1 MDYNRS
7 TITSIESDEKVGLTV
22 VDILRTISDKKA
34 LALFET
40 IALVKP
46 SSDILIDKTQ
56 LTRKQ
61 YYSRMSNLMKSGL
74 VKRKSRKYTLTSFG
88 KVVYDI
94 HIIIEKVI
102 TNYYWKLKAFD
113 LVEVT
118 NSSLSKEEHN
128 KILDALIDNEN
139 IKQLIISK

>member
-1 MDYNRS
+1 
-7 TITSIESDEKVGLTV
+7 VGLTV

-46 SSDILIDKTQ
+46 SSHILIDKTQ

-74 VKRKSRKYTLTSFG
+74 VKRKNRQYTLTSFG

-118 NSSLSKEEHN
+118 NRGLSKEEHN
-128 KILDALIDNEN
+128 KILDALIDNDN

>member
-1 MDYNRS
+1 M
-7 TITSIESDEKVGLTV
+7 KVGLTV
-22 VDILRTISDKKA
+22 ADILQTISDKKA
-34 LALFET
+34 LYLFET
-40 IALVKP
+40 IAVVKP
-46 SSDILIDKTQ
+46 SSDILIAKTQ

-61 YYSRMSNLMKSGL
+61 YYSRMSNLMKRGL
-74 VKRKSRKYTLTSFG
+74 VKRKNRKYTLTSFG

-118 NSSLSKEEHN
+118 NSGLSNEEHN

-139 IKQLIISK
+139 IKQLIISMPNATTE

>member
-1 MDYNRS
+1 M
-7 TITSIESDEKVGLTV
+7 GLTV

-74 VKRKSRKYTLTSFG
+74 VKRNNRKYTLTSFG

-118 NSSLSKEEHN
+118 NRGLSKEEHN
-128 KILDALIDNEN
+128 KILDALIDNDN

>member
-1 MDYNRS
+1 MRLM
-7 TITSIESDEKVGLTV
+7 KVGLTV
-22 VDILRTISDKKA
+22 ADILQTISDKKA
-34 LALFET
+34 LYLFET

-46 SSDILIDKTQ
+46 SSDILIAKTQ

-74 VKRKSRKYTLTSFG
+74 VKRKNRKYTLTSFG

-118 NSSLSKEEHN
+118 NSGLSKEEHN

>member
-1 MDYNRS
+1 M
-7 TITSIESDEKVGLTV
+7 GLTV

-34 LALFET
+34 LYLFET

-46 SSDILIDKTQ
+46 SSDILIAKTQ

-61 YYSRMSNLMKSGL
+61 YYSRMSNLMKRGL
-74 VKRKSRKYTLTSFG
+74 VKRKNRKYTLTSFG

-118 NSSLSKEEHN
+118 NSGLSKEEHN
-128 KILDALIDNEN
+128 KILDALIDNED

>member
-1 MDYNRS
+1 M
-7 TITSIESDEKVGLTV
+7 KVGLTV
-22 VDILRTISDKKA
+22 ANILQTISDKKA
-34 LALFET
+34 LYLFET
-40 IALVKP
+40 IAVVKP
-46 SSDILIDKTQ
+46 SSDILIAKTQ

-61 YYSRMSNLMKSGL
+61 YYSRMSNLMKRGL
-74 VKRKSRKYTLTSFG
+74 VKRKNIKYTLTSFG

-118 NSSLSKEEHN
+118 NSGLSKEEHN
-128 KILDALIDNEN
+128 KILDALIDNED

>member
-1 MDYNRS
+1 VD
-7 TITSIESDEKVGLTV
+7 LTV

-34 LALFET
+34 LSIFET

-46 SSDILIDKTQ
+46 SSDILIAKTQ

-61 YYSRMSNLMKSGL
+61 YYSRMSSLMKSGL
-74 VKRKSRKYTLTSFG
+74 VKRKNRKYTLTSFG

-102 TNYYWKLKAFD
+102 TDYYWKLKAFD

-118 NSSLSKEEHN
+118 NRGLSIEEHT

>member
-1 MDYNRS
+1 M
-7 TITSIESDEKVGLTV
+7 KVGLTV
-22 VDILRTISDKKA
+22 ADILQTISDKKA
-34 LALFET
+34 LYLFET

-46 SSDILIDKTQ
+46 SSDILIAKTQ

-74 VKRKSRKYTLTSFG
+74 VKRKNRKYTLTSFG

-118 NSSLSKEEHN
+118 NSGLSKEEHN

>member
-1 MDYNRS
+1 
-7 TITSIESDEKVGLTV
+7 VGLTV

-74 VKRKSRKYTLTSFG
+74 VKRNNRKYTLTSFG

-118 NSSLSKEEHN
+118 NRGLSKEEHN
-128 KILDALIDNEN
+128 KILDALIDNDN

>member
-1 MDYNRS
+1 M
-7 TITSIESDEKVGLTV
+7 KVGLTV
-22 VDILRTISDKKA
+22 ADILQTISDKKA

-46 SSDILIDKTQ
+46 SSDILIAKTQ

-74 VKRKSRKYTLTSFG
+74 VKRKNRKYTLTSFG

-118 NSSLSKEEHN
+118 NRSLSKEEHD